1 MQGGED
7 ATKKQQN
14 DFLRNQKILF
24 DCTPHIL
31 ADKMPFLAELIC
43 SFSIK
48 KGLGFILPGWKAGGV
63 SFLHHLERSR
73 PSHFP
78 LFFPSKFSWD
88 SSAKGGWSPGAA
100 STEGFNHFW
109 TLWIP
114 FWWCPSLFQAQN
126 KPLGERCLHSEPS
139 ERFKNGRGE
148 GEDG

>member
-63 SFLHHLERSR
+63 SS
-73 PSHFP
+73 
-78 LFFPSKFSWD
+78 
-88 SSAKGGWSPGAA
+88 
-100 STEGFNHFW
+100 
-109 TLWIP
+109 
-114 FWWCPSLFQAQN
+114 
-126 KPLGERCLHSEPS
+126 PLGAIQALLLPTFFSLQI
-139 ERFKNGRGE
+139 
-148 GEDG
+148 